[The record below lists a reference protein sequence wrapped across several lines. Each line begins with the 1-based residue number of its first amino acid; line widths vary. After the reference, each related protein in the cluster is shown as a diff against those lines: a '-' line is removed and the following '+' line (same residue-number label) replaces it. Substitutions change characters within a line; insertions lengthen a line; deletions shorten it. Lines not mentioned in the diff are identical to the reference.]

1 MRLFIAFEKSFAL
14 RHIGHLDLL
23 RVMQRA
29 LRRSGLPVAYSQG
42 FNPHML
48 IAFASPLPVGQS
60 GREELADVTFERNI
74 TGKDCLKALQPVMP
88 KGLPIISVRIV
99 PDDHPKLM
107 AMLRTASY
115 MTRVDGEP
123 DSAAKMA
130 DAVKPFLAR
139 DTIPAVRISKS
150 GSAEVDI
157 RPMLH
162 ELSYIEALSAFH
174 ARVSFTE
181 RETLKPDLLIRTLAQ
196 FAGVDEP
203 DTLIERVRLFGER
216 GGPIPLLDC

>member
-1 MRLFIAFEKSFAL
+1 MFIAFEKTFAL

-29 LRRSGLPVAYSQG
+29 LRRADLPVAYSQG

-48 IAFASPLPVGQS
+48 ISFASPLPVGQS
-60 GREELADVTFERNI
+60 GREELADVTFERQLSE
-74 TGKDCLKALQPVMP
+74 DACLTALHTALPP
-88 KGLPIISVRIV
+88 GLPPVRARAV
-99 PDDHPKLM
+99 DDNHPKLM

-115 MTRVDGEP
+115 IIRAD
-123 DSAAKMA
+123 DARSLASAIPA
-130 DAVKPFLAR
+130 FLDR
-139 DTIPAVRISKS
+139 ESIPAVRVSKS
-150 GSAEVDI
+150 GSTQVDI

-162 ELSYIEALSAFH
+162 ELKYIDALSAFH

-181 RETLKPDLLIRTLAQ
+181 RETLKPDLLMRTLAS

-203 DTLIERVRLFGER
+203 DLLIERARLFGENR
-216 GGPIPLLDC
+216 GSAMPLIYC